1 MGLTISNS
9 GGEYENM
16 EPGRYKATC
25 YKLIDAG
32 TREESYQDGP
42 LRKRHVVYIYWEVTD
57 KQKTDESWEEVR
69 MADGRTFSASKK
81 YTASLNENAALFK
94 DLKSWRGKPFTD
106 ADLAGFELSKVLG
119 VTAELEMIPQTVDN
133 NKVRVEGVYKPEGGM
148 KKVDT
153 INDIQSFDIDV
164 YAKEFADESSAE
176 SKAMCDM
183 VEVMPPWMQEMI
195 EESFEVKAAQA
206 KGGEVQTPPPAS
218 GGLAD
223 LAKPKAKKE
232 KDAGVPFDDDIPF

>member
-1 MGLTISNS
+1 MGLTISSS
-9 GGEYENM
+9 GAEYENLA
-16 EPGRYKATC
+16 PGRYQATC

-42 LRKRHVVYIYWEVTD
+42 LRKRHIVYIYWEITYKQETD
-57 KQKTDESWEEVR
+57 DGKERWEEVR
-69 MADGRTFSASKK
+69 MADGRWFSASKK

-94 DLKSWRGKPFTD
+94 DLKSWRGRPFTD
-106 ADLAGFELSKVLG
+106 ADLAGFELPKILG

-153 INDIQSFDIDV
+153 INDIKSFDIDV
-164 YAKEFADESSAE
+164 YVKEFTGKSSAE
-176 SKAMCDM
+176 SKSMCDM
-183 VEVMPPWMQEMI
+183 WDEMPAWMQEMI
-195 EESFEVKAAQA
+195 EDSFEVKAARA
-206 KGGEVQTPPPAS
+206 AVPAS

-223 LAKPKAKKE
+223 LV
-232 KDAGVPFDDDIPF
+232 KDEPAALDEFDDDIPF

>member
-1 MGLTISNS
+1 MGLTISSS
-9 GGEYENM
+9 GGDYENLA
-16 EPGRYKATC
+16 PGRYQATC

-42 LRKRHVVYIYWEVTD
+42 LRKRHVVYVYWEVTH
-57 KQKTDESWEEVR
+57 KQEVDDGKERWEEVR
-69 MADGRTFSASKK
+69 MADGRWFSASKK

-94 DLKSWRGKPFTD
+94 DLKSWRGRPFTD
-106 ADLAGFELSKVLG
+106 ADLSGFELPKILS
-119 VTAELEMIPQTVDN
+119 VTAELEMIPQTLDN

-164 YAKEFADESSAE
+164 YAQEFAGKSSAE
-176 SKAMCDM
+176 SKSMCDM
-183 VEVMPPWMQEMI
+183 WDDMPAWMQEMI
-195 EESFEVKAAQA
+195 EDSFEVKAARAATQ
-206 KGGEVQTPPPAS
+206 AS

-223 LAKPKAKKE
+223 LV
-232 KDAGVPFDDDIPF
+232 KDEPARLDEFDDDIPF